1 MHNSDHS
8 RHPGLASSAQLLRST
23 FLAAASAAA
32 ILVTVVLPA
41 DYGIDPT
48 GAGQML
54 GLTDMGVTKAKLA
67 AEAEADRKPAAG
79 SKTAPQM
86 DANELMTRVGALEKS
101 VEKHARVTAS
111 GEAHKAGASQE
122 QQIAAAED
130 AKAQAEAEARAQ
142 AEAKAQAEAQAAAK
156 AQAKAQADA
165 RARAEAQAKAKA
177 DAEARAAAEAANQ
190 EAAAQTAESAA
201 PAETNSSVAAAPKVP
216 ASKTDSMTL
225 TLAPGQGAEVKLVMK
240 KGAKAG
246 FAWAAEGGPVNFDK
260 HGDGP
265 DNEEISYQKGKGVK
279 SDTGIIVAATD
290 GVHGWFW
297 RNRGEQPV
305 KISLDTNGDYSEM
318 KRVK

>member
-23 FLAAASAAA
+23 ILAAASAAA

-86 DANELMTRVGALEKS
+86 DANELMTRVGSLEKS

-111 GEAHKAGASQE
+111 GEAHKAGDLQE
-122 QQIAAAED
+122 QQIAATED

-142 AEAKAQAEAQAAAK
+142 AEA
-156 AQAKAQADA
+156 
-165 RARAEAQAKAKA
+165 QAKAKA
-177 DAEARAAAEAANQ
+177 DAEARAAAVAANQ
-190 EAAAQTAESAA
+190 EAAAQTVESAA

-246 FAWAAEGGPVNFDK
+246 FAWATEGGPVNFDK

-265 DNEEISYQKGKGVK
+265 DNEEISYKKGKGAK

-297 RNRGEQPV
+297 RNRGERPV